1 MTTTQPAATFT
12 APDKLKRCSW
22 CASDPIYI
30 AYHDNEWGRPV
41 HDDNKLF
48 EKICLEG
55 FQAGLSWLTI
65 LRKRENF
72 RTAFKGFDPRVVA
85 KFTSRDVERLMKNEG
100 IVRNRMKIEATIAN
114 ARATLKVQRELGSL
128 DALVWSFA
136 PKKPTKMPR
145 EFGDIPT
152 SIPES
157 KALSKELLKRGF
169 KFVGPTTM
177 YAAMQSLG
185 LVNDHFAT
193 CHARKTSND

>member
-72 RTAFKGFDPRVVA
+72 RTAFKGFDPQVVA

-114 ARATLKVQRELGSL
+114 AKATLKVQRELGSL
-128 DALVWSFA
+128 DALIWSFA
-136 PKKPTKMPR
+136 PKKLAKMPKQ
-145 EFGDIPT
+145 FGDIPAST
-152 SIPES
+152 PES
-157 KALSKELLKRGF
+157 KALSKELLQRGF
-169 KFVGPTTM
+169 KFVGPTTL

-193 CHARKTSND
+193 CHARKTSDK

>member
-72 RTAFKGFDPRVVA
+72 REAF
-85 KFTSRDVERLMKNEG
+85 
-100 IVRNRMKIEATIAN
+100 AN
-114 ARATLKVQRELGSL
+114 
-128 DALVWSFA
+128 
-136 PKKPTKMPR
+136 
-145 EFGDIPT
+145 
-152 SIPES
+152 
-157 KALSKELLKRGF
+157 
-169 KFVGPTTM
+169 
-177 YAAMQSLG
+177 
-185 LVNDHFAT
+185 
-193 CHARKTSND
+193 